1 MDDSLYIRYAVYK
14 MSVLSLS
21 MRDGKSADSA
31 DRRAPHTS
39 GGFVNVLCWGNKNA
53 RRGTLESVEIVS
65 LNRRHAFIDRTFS
78 NARACMRDI

>member
-31 DRRAPHTS
+31 IEEPESAHQGTS
-39 GGFVNVLCWGNKNA
+39 
-53 RRGTLESVEIVS
+53 
-65 LNRRHAFIDRTFS
+65 
-78 NARACMRDI
+78 

>member
-31 DRRAPHTS
+31 IEERTS
-39 GGFVNVLCWGNKNA
+39 GGLVNVLCWGNKNA